1 MQEIRLWLELM
12 QKYPA
17 QTRLIILLALLI
29 YGKPLFNWLR
39 DLAHKFLPM
48 WFKARQKQAQQTY
61 DARER
66 AGMASV
72 LQTFLDLERKER
84 KNERDMYE
92 KRIDLLEQRTALLE
106 HERTEII
113 RNQAVQVER
122 STRQSEQVIQTLITV
137 SQSQQTLTRAV
148 DDLRHTM
155 QTEEE

>member
-1 MQEIRLWLELM
+1 
-12 QKYPA
+12 
-17 QTRLIILLALLI
+17 
-29 YGKPLFNWLR
+29 
-39 DLAHKFLPM
+39 LAHKFLPM

-61 DARER
+61 YARER